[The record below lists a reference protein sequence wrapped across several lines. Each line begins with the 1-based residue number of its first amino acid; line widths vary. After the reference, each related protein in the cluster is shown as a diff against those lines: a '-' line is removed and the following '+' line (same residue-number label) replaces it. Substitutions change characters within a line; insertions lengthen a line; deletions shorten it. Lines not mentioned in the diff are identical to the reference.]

1 MLSHDTLDLAYKTL
15 HLLKSQGLMVTTAE
29 SCTGGL
35 IFSALTHHAGSSM
48 VMDRGFVT
56 YSNAAKEAQLNVTP
70 STLEKF
76 GAVSEATVAEM
87 LSGALHNSTADIA
100 VAISGV
106 AGPGK
111 SDNKPQGL
119 VYIGTQS
126 RNNTPTILQNHF
138 AGDRQQVREQSVAT
152 ALHMIQQSVI
162 LGME

>member
-1 MLSHDTLDLAYKTL
+1 MLSHDTLDLAHKTL
-15 HLLKSQGLMVTTAE
+15 HLLKSQGVMVATAE

-56 YSNAAKEAQLNVTP
+56 YSNAAKRVQLNVSP
-70 STLEKF
+70 NTLEKF

-87 LSGALHNSTADIA
+87 LLGALHNSTADMA
-100 VAISGV
+100 VAVSGV
-106 AGPGK
+106 AGPGA
-111 SDNKPQGL
+111 SNNKPQGL

-138 AGDRQQVREQSVAT
+138 AGDRQQVREQTVTT
-152 ALHMIQQSVI
+152 ALHMIQQNVI
-162 LGME
+162 LNI